1 MDIHTL
7 IKTDMNLL
15 VTLHVLYEE
24 RSVSAAAQR
33 LFVTQSAVSKALA
46 RMRERFGDPLFSRV
60 GHGLVPTPYLDSVAP
75 LLMSILNDITRLLAP
90 KEFNPESCQ
99 AEINVTFPET
109 IDIIITPRLLAYLQQ
124 VAPGIRLKSQRHG
137 EDVLERLAN
146 GAVDFAVSLEYSH
159 YPKEFETEHFFRSLP
174 AVIARKGHPL
184 EQQEPSYE
192 NMTAYPRI
200 EVRLPDQSL
209 TEFYRSITAR
219 RSKTRPWPAVIET
232 ESLMS
237 ALAIARLTDCL
248 LPVPDVVA
256 RALISRNDLQK
267 FAMPTHRD
275 AIFNYLIVSHQRISE
290 SAMHH
295 WFRQILK
302 GLGREIAAGIAE

>member
-15 VTLHVLYEE
+15 VTLYVLYEE
-24 RSVSAAAQR
+24 RSVSVAAQR

-46 RMRERFGDPLFSRV
+46 RMRERFGDPLFSRA
-60 GHGLVPTPYLDSVAP
+60 GHSLVPTPYLESLAP
-75 LLMSILNDITRLLAP
+75 LLMSILNDVTRLLAP
-90 KEFNPESCQ
+90 KDFRPETCQ
-99 AEINVTFPET
+99 AQINVSFPET
-109 IDIIITPRLLAYLQQ
+109 IDIIITPRLLAYLQK

-159 YPKEFETEHFFRSLP
+159 YPKEFKTEHFFRSLP

-184 EQQEPSYE
+184 EKQEPSYA

-209 TEFYRSITAR
+209 TEFYRSITSR
-219 RSKTRPWPAVIET
+219 RSETRPWPAVIET

-237 ALAIARLTDCL
+237 ALAIAHLTDCL

-267 FAMPTHRD
+267 FEMPTHWGT
-275 AIFNYLIVSHQRISE
+275 IFNYLIVSHQRISE
-290 SAMHH
+290 SAMHQ
-295 WFRQILK
+295 WFSRVLSD
-302 GLGREIAAGIAE
+302 LGREIDAGVKA